1 MVVIILRNSQICAF
15 ALVPQLGATGA
26 PGDALPVILGK
37 RSFSSCCHLAKGQTL
52 PQSAS
57 RCNATLMYLYFCNVF
72 WPKTVGKVRFSEET
86 KSINFCV
93 VTFVLAFCSMGQTIL
108 CQGGSGPKVSE
119 IQKGW
124 GKTSFHPPSFPF
136 SFSDTQKQRCQET
149 LVS

>member
-1 MVVIILRNSQICAF
+1 MRSRWF
-15 ALVPQLGATGA
+15 PSSA
-26 PGDALPVILGK
+26 PRALPAMLFLSSLGNALFPPAATLLK
-37 RSFSSCCHLAKGQTL
+37 DRLYPKVLLAV
-52 PQSAS
+52 
-57 RCNATLMYLYFCNVF
+57 NATLMYLYFCNVF